1 MLVSTNLIKTR
12 INNKKSFH
20 SSKVLNANV
29 PPLYH
34 NPEQDA
40 KDFKEMLDYSEP
52 MTASEYIEATITPFA
67 EAFPQLA
74 NKPLDQKKI
83 NH

>member
-1 MLVSTNLIKTR
+1 MLDVLIYIINNIYFIINDSVYNETLMLVSTNLIKTR

-29 PPLYH
+29 PPLSN

-40 KDFKEMLDYSEP
+40 IDFKEMLDHSEP
-52 MTASEYIEATITPFA
+52 MTQNI
-67 EAFPQLA
+67 
-74 NKPLDQKKI
+74 
-83 NH
+83 

>member
-20 SSKVLNANV
+20 SSKGLNANV
-29 PPLYH
+29 PPLSN

-40 KDFKEMLDYSEP
+40 IDFKETLDHSEP
-52 MTASEYIEATITPFA
+52 MTQNI
-67 EAFPQLA
+67 
-74 NKPLDQKKI
+74 
-83 NH
+83 

>member
-12 INNKKSFH
+12 INNKKSY

-40 KDFKEMLDYSEP
+40 KDFKEMLDHSEP
-52 MTASEYIEATITPFA
+52 MTQNI
-67 EAFPQLA
+67 
-74 NKPLDQKKI
+74 
-83 NH
+83 